1 MMRDLANHLW
11 QSTFFAIAAAL
22 LTIAFRRNRAN
33 VRFWLWFSASLKFFV
48 PFALLISFGSRF
60 DWAPTTPQRAPAAV
74 AIAITEL
81 AVPLPDLTP
90 APPPRPAVVDWLP
103 IAAFAI
109 WGCGLTGIALMR
121 LRDWLQIRRAVRAS
135 SRIELAADIEARSL
149 PGILEPGV
157 VGLWRSILL
166 LPAGMAEQLTPAQLN
181 AVLRHELCHIRRRDN
196 LYAAIHMAVE
206 AVFWFHPLVWWIGAR
221 LVDER
226 ERACD
231 EEVLRLGS
239 EPRVYAEGIL
249 NVCRMYV
256 ESPLA
261 CVSGVTGSDV
271 RKRIEAILSN
281 RSVLRLNSGRKAA
294 LALAAAAALAFP
306 VVVGTLNVRPGK
318 AQQARPKFEVASIKL
333 SNDCGEP
340 GSAPRTSGLQKKS
353 GGGGPGPASPA
364 RVHVCGTLEDLI
376 QDAYVVF
383 KDGYENRNGGRLNR
397 PPLEG
402 GPAWIRSDMYV
413 IDAKAEG
420 SPGIGV
426 MRSVMMQE
434 LLEDRFHLRI
444 RREAKE
450 APVYDMTAAKNGPK
464 VKPFQP
470 GTCTPRDPN
479 TPMRPLP
486 EGQTPCMYFFRNGK
500 TPALRTVDAQG
511 TTFDNFAKLLAVAV
525 SRPVINKTGIAGM
538 FDFHVEF
545 MPGTDTPFFH
555 DMDPSA
561 AAPKSDDAGPSIFA
575 ALQEQLG
582 LRLEPAKGSREF
594 LVIDRV
600 ERPTKN

>member
-1 MMRDLANHLW
+1 MMHELANHLW
-11 QSTFFAIAAAL
+11 QSSLFAIAAGL
-22 LTIAFRRNRAN
+22 LTIALRGNRAK
-33 VRFWLWFSASLKFFV
+33 VRFWLWFSASMKFLL
-48 PFALLISFGSRF
+48 PFALLIHLGSRF
-60 DWAPTTPQRAPAAV
+60 DWAPAARQVAPASV
-74 AIAITEL
+74 SIAITEL
-81 AVPLPDLTP
+81 AVPLQDLESSP
-90 APPPRPAVVDWLP
+90 VQRDAGSDWLP
-103 IAAFAI
+103 TAALAL
-109 WGCGLTGIALMR
+109 WGCGFACVALMR
-121 LRDWLQIRRAVRAS
+121 LRGCLRIRQAVRAS
-135 SRIELAADIEARSL
+135 SRIELAARVEARSV

-157 VGLWRSILL
+157 VGLWRAILL
-166 LPAGMAEQLTPAQLN
+166 LPAGMAERLTPAQLD
-181 AVLRHELCHIRRRDN
+181 AILRHELCHIRRRDN
-196 LYAAIHMAVE
+196 LYAAIHMVVE

-249 NVCRMYV
+249 SVCRMYV

-261 CVSGVTGSDV
+261 CVSGVTGADV

-281 RSVLRLNSGRKAA
+281 RTASQLNSGRKAA
-294 LALAAAAALAFP
+294 LALAAVAALAFP
-306 VVVGTLNVRPGK
+306 VAVGIMNVKPGK

-340 GSAPRTSGLQKKS
+340 GSAPRGNGLQKKS

-364 RVHVCGTLEDLI
+364 RVHVCGTLEDLVE
-376 QDAYVVF
+376 DAYVVF
-383 KDGYENRNGGRLNR
+383 KDGYENRNGGRLSR

-426 MRSVMMQE
+426 MRSLMMQA
-434 LLEDRFHLRI
+434 LLEDRFHLQI

-450 APVYDMTAAKNGPK
+450 SPVYDLTGARNGPK

-470 GTCTPRDPN
+470 GTCIPRDPN
-479 TPMRPLP
+479 MPMRPLA

-511 TTFDNFAKLLAVAV
+511 TSFESFAKLLAIAV
-525 SRPVINKTGIAGM
+525 GRPVIDKTGIPGV

-545 MPGTDTPFFH
+545 TPDSDTPFFH

-561 AAPKSDDAGPSIFA
+561 APSKPDDAGPSIFA

-582 LRLEPAKGSREF
+582 LKLESAKGSREF
-594 LVIDRV
+594 LIINRV